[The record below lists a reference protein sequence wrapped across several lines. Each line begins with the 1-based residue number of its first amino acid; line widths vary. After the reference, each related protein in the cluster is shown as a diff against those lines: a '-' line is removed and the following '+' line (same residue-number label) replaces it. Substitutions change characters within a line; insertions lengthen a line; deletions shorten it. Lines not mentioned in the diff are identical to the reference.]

1 MLYKNAKPTELCSAV
16 DIPAVNVRKV
26 GAGVGSRRRFFGR
39 EGCSRH
45 TIRVNAISCS
55 SQSLGRL
62 SLARPDRSSAY
73 TSLLLDFEYSNHSN
87 IHDKKKQSKKCD
99 DNDDANAG

>member
-1 MLYKNAKPTELCSAV
+1 MYERWVQGLEADAV
-16 DIPAVNVRKV
+16 
-26 GAGVGSRRRFFGR
+26 FFGR

-87 IHDKKKQSKKCD
+87 IHDKKNNRKSVMIMMMQMQGSSSSSRVRSP
-99 DNDDANAG
+99 G